1 VRDVRSQKPQRINTS
16 LKPHEALGRTL
27 LDQKPN
33 PRPHGNGVATDAALG
48 KTLLDQNPNPRPQ
61 ANGVA
66 TNAALGKTL
75 LDQKPDPRPQ
85 GNGVATDEALGKTL
99 LDQQPDS
106 RPQGMTGVATDAGL
120 AIDRAPDEVQA
131 ALPTEREAGQTLGV
145 ASVDRAADAAQSTPQ
160 SISEGK
166 GTAITTSLALGAL
179 TVAMVVLL
187 IEFLFRRTY
196 AKRVVASRAMR
207 LLEPPPDYVPPVDL
221 SLRNQVEAYPSAAS
235 SLESVKKSIET
246 IEEVVA
252 EMTSSRQ
259 LRSHL

>member
-1 VRDVRSQKPQRINTS
+1 MQRSHKPQRINTS
-16 LKPHEALGRTL
+16 LKPHEALGKSL
-27 LDQKPN
+27 
-33 PRPHGNGVATDAALG
+33 V
-48 KTLLDQNPNPRPQ
+48 
-61 ANGVA
+61 
-66 TNAALGKTL
+66 
-75 LDQKPDPRPQ
+75 DQKPDTRPQ
-85 GNGVATDEALGKTL
+85 GNGVATDEALGKT
-99 LDQQPDS
+99 PDL
-106 RPQGMTGVATDAGL
+106 RPQGNDFAKGAGL

-145 ASVDRAADAAQSTPQ
+145 ASVNRAADAAQSTPQ

-207 LLEPPPDYVPPVDL
+207 LSEPPPDYVPPVDL